1 MFRLIKIINGR
12 TNQAEPVKL
21 GTTASTAYTLG
32 EALVLADGAAVK
44 CGATEK
50 PTHIAAQDHTAP
62 AAGGGYLTAYPIT
75 AEMIF
80 EVPIAAAPTALKR
93 GSRVTL
99 TADATGVT
107 ATTTAG
113 VATIVDLV
121 GATNS
126 GDKILVKF

>member
-1 MFRLIKIINGR
+1 MFRLTKIINGR

-21 GTTASTAYTLG
+21 GTTASTTYTIG
-32 EALVLADGAAVK
+32 EALVLVDGAAVK

-50 PTHIAAQDHTAP
+50 PTYIAAQDHTVP
-62 AAGGGYLTAYPIT
+62 AAGGGYLIAYPIT

-80 EVPIAAAPTALKR
+80 EAPIAAAPTALKR

-107 ATTTAG
+107 ATTSAG

-121 GATNS
+121 GATGS